1 MKRLIALL
9 LCIFL
14 TVPFMPAGAEI
25 EDWVADINGIS
36 AKVLEWCMQEHQ
48 TELMLEL
55 PKSATAGMTDDEI
68 WRAVWDSM
76 DEYCRDDYQVR
87 WNRTTDGGIRVR
99 LSNVSLRPGLL
110 MAEAYWGGDT
120 SRLNADEKKCL
131 KQLTSLTD
139 KMVKQ
144 YGYATV
150 DTELAIYDYI
160 CDHVTYR
167 TYPKSDSRHNQCT
180 SAANALLHGWG
191 NCQAYSDLFFLMTMM
206 TGFDSGYISGMGNGG
221 AHLWNTIS
229 IGGEQV
235 MVDVTFGDT
244 EITEYP
250 VQQTHYY
257 FNFGRDRLDSHTWS
271 PAVFDPSWLSRKT
284 NDSYSFYS
292 NKKSRFGTTALS
304 AAEAAKFCVNQAG
317 KGRKHLEVLIKG
329 KTYDKK
335 ALESAME
342 NRLKNTRGKWNYNY
356 HIDHVDGNT
365 VFRVNWILFKG
376 KKIK

>member
-1 MKRLIALL
+1 MKRFSILLAVLL
-9 LCIFL
+9 LLPLVSIS
-14 TVPFMPAGAEI
+14 AEI

-48 TELMLEL
+48 KELTLEL
-55 PKSATAGMTDDEI
+55 PKSAAVGMSDDDI
-68 WRAVWDSM
+68 WHAVWDAL
-76 DEYCRDDYQVR
+76 DEYCRDDYEVR
-87 WNRTTDGGIRVR
+87 WSRTSDGGLRVR
-99 LSNVSLRPGLL
+99 LGNISLRPGLL
-110 MAEAYWGGDT
+110 MAEAYWAGNTG
-120 SRLNADEKKCL
+120 RLSPDEKKCL
-131 KQLTSLTD
+131 KQLTGITD

-167 TYPKSDSRHNQCT
+167 TYPKSDSRHNRCT
-180 SAANALLHGWG
+180 SAANAFLYGWG

-206 TGFDSGYISGMGNGG
+206 TGFDSGYISGLGNGG

-229 IGGEQV
+229 IGGELV
-235 MVDVTFGDT
+235 MVDVTYGDT
-244 EITEYP
+244 EITKNP

-257 FNFGRDRLDSHTWS
+257 FNFGRDRLGKHTWS
-271 PAVFDPSWLSRKT
+271 PAVFDTSALARKT
-284 NDSYSFYS
+284 NDKYSFYS
-292 NKKSRFGTTALS
+292 NKNSRFGATAS
-304 AAEAAKFCVNQAG
+304 TAAEAAKYCVNQVG

-329 KTYDKK
+329 KTCDGK

-342 NRLKNTRGKWNYNY
+342 NRLKNYRGKWSYNY
-356 HIDHVDGNT
+356 HFDQVDGNT

-376 KKIK
+376 KKVK